1 MSRTEQ
7 PVVSATVLGI
17 VLFAVLVGI
26 GGGFLFGY
34 ALQGDGTQPPSEF
47 QPSAGDRIALPEQ
60 AEGAGSPVTPDR
72 TALPAGGAEAP
83 PEDPALRA
91 LRERL
96 ATEHDRLEERQRLA
110 WDSPLT
116 PGVEDA
122 TTLVMRRDPEPEAAP
137 LPGGTVPPDI
147 ADAGVPGPVAP
158 DPVAEDSEYLL
169 ARGNVIPAVLETPLD
184 SDLPGL
190 VRARVAED
198 VLDSDTG
205 TRVLIPRGA
214 ALVGTYGSDTR
225 AGQRRLF
232 VAWTDLRM
240 PDGTRHDLDQFA
252 TLGADGASGV
262 RARRATGLLT
272 ALGAAVLLDL
282 AGNATQILT
291 GTTPQQDSDL
301 GALIAQATGSATG
314 RVAEDYLGQLLERG
328 PRFRVR
334 AGTLMNVLVEDD
346 ITLPEIRP

>member
-1 MSRTEQ
+1 MSRREH
-7 PVVSATVLGI
+7 PVVSGPVLGI
-17 VLFAVLVGI
+17 VFFAALVGI

-47 QPSAGDRIALPEQ
+47 QPATGDRIALPEQ
-60 AEGAGSPVTPDR
+60 AERGVTPAPPDR
-72 TALPAGGAEAP
+72 AAIPDGGEETQ

-91 LRERL
+91 IRARL
-96 ATEHDRLEERQRLA
+96 AAEQDRLAERQRLA

-116 PGVEDA
+116 PGVADA
-122 TTLVMRRDPEPEAAP
+122 PTLVTQRAPEPEGAPPPGGGDIAAAAP
-137 LPGGTVPPDI
+137 
-147 ADAGVPGPVAP
+147 P
-158 DPVAEDSEYLL
+158 DPLVPDPIPEDTEYPL
-169 ARGNVIPAVLETPLD
+169 ARGSVIPAVLETPID

-190 VRARVAED
+190 VRARVSED
-198 VLDSDTG
+198 VLDSTTG

-240 PDGTRHDLDQFA
+240 PDGTRHDLDKFA

-262 RARRATGLLT
+262 RGRRATGLLT
-272 ALGAAVLLDL
+272 ALGAAVLFDL

-291 GTTPQQDSDL
+291 GTTPQKDSDL

-334 AGTLMNVLVEDD
+334 AGTLMNVLVEKD
-346 ITLPEIRP
+346 ITLPELRP